1 MKALLFSGALL
12 LSSFVSFAGGETDA
26 PTRYSVDVTSSSV
39 TWVGTK
45 VTGSHNGDI
54 QINNGMLTV
63 EEGMISA
70 ATVIIDMASINTL
83 DLEAGGGKESLDGHL
98 MSDDFFGVA
107 SFTTAQFELTQLN
120 PLRGGENGAN
130 FSAQGKVTIKGR
142 SENVSFPV
150 KVDMSAD
157 GARISGDITLDRSK
171 FDVQFRSKS
180 FFDAKSLGDKLI
192 YDEFTIGFE
201 LVAGK

>member
-1 MKALLFSGALL
+1 M
-12 LSSFVSFAGGETDA
+12 
-26 PTRYSVDVTSSSV
+26 
-39 TWVGTK
+39 
-45 VTGSHNGDI
+45 
-54 QINNGMLTV
+54 
-63 EEGMISA
+63 
-70 ATVIIDMASINTL
+70 
-83 DLEAGGGKESLDGHL
+83 
-98 MSDDFFGVA
+98 
-107 SFTTAQFELTQLN
+107 
-120 PLRGGENGAN
+120 
-130 FSAQGKVTIKGR
+130 
-142 SENVSFPV
+142 

>member
-63 EEGMISA
+63 E
-70 ATVIIDMASINTL
+70 
-83 DLEAGGGKESLDGHL
+83 
-98 MSDDFFGVA
+98 
-107 SFTTAQFELTQLN
+107 
-120 PLRGGENGAN
+120 
-130 FSAQGKVTIKGR
+130 
-142 SENVSFPV
+142 
-150 KVDMSAD
+150 
-157 GARISGDITLDRSK
+157 
-171 FDVQFRSKS
+171 
-180 FFDAKSLGDKLI
+180 
-192 YDEFTIGFE
+192 
-201 LVAGK
+201 